1 MNERKRHIEEEVDGK
16 GSHTRIINQR
26 AAKLVKLNHNTNTGS
41 SDNFVDLTRQSLS
54 GIREEPFDDSYDG
67 YGIELDF
74 VGTDQG
80 HYSRVPFQV
89 DITTEEVE
97 VEVDVEVEA
106 EIVDNKLFRCCAD
119 CNIEKHPSSFGRKQ
133 RSLLSDAVCRAC
145 CLIKRTCFGCGRD
158 LTRYQFSNDQK
169 KKGAAARCMKC
180 IKNNSMKQAE
190 VKKINKNRN
199 RNRREKVLAELQ
211 QQQRLD
217 CAKCGDRFNLFSRN
231 QRNKG
236 AAARCMECIKSSMKQ
251 AKEKK
256 NYNNKNK
263 NSKALAE
270 QEQKPQPQP
279 QQQQQQ
285 RLDCATCGDRSN
297 LFSKQQR
304 KNMFAAAI
312 CMNCQRYPPKKQEDG
327 KEQKNNK
334 NDLNELSQSL
344 PSLSTDMGLG
354 RGMHMTRPAWMKEQ
368 QHQRPDHQHQQK
380 VIESLR
386 PGANNCDG
394 TDDGLGRGRGAHMTR
409 PAWMTV
415 QDDWQHEQLQHHP
428 AGVGPLNMSSWNLSC
443 DNNAGRGRGRGIHMT
458 KPAWMMATQN
468 NQQLG
473 NERNEN
479 YKSTPLPNGL
489 A

>member
-26 AAKLVKLNHNTNTGS
+26 AAKLVKLNHNTNTRS
-41 SDNFVDLTRQSLS
+41 SDNFVDLTRPSLS

-80 HYSRVPFQV
+80 HYNRVPFQV
-89 DITTEEVE
+89 DITTEELE

-106 EIVDNKLFRCCAD
+106 EIVDNKLFRCCAN

-145 CLIKRTCFGCGRD
+145 CLIKRTCFGCGWD
-158 LTRYQFSNDQK
+158 LTGYHFSNDQK
-169 KKGAAARCMKC
+169 KKGAAARCMK
-180 IKNNSMKQAE
+180 
-190 VKKINKNRN
+190 
-199 RNRREKVLAELQ
+199 
-211 QQQRLD
+211 
-217 CAKCGDRFNLFSRN
+217 
-231 QRNKG
+231 
-236 AAARCMECIKSSMKQ
+236 CIKSSMKQ

-270 QEQKPQPQP
+270 QEQKPQQ
-279 QQQQQQ
+279 QQHQQQQQ

-473 NERNEN
+473 NEGNEN

>member
-1 MNERKRHIEEEVDGK
+1 MNERKRHIGEEVDGK

-26 AAKLVKLNHNTNTGS
+26 AAKLVKLNHNTNTRS
-41 SDNFVDLTRQSLS
+41 SDNFVDLTRPSLS

-80 HYSRVPFQV
+80 HYNRVPFQV
-89 DITTEEVE
+89 DITTEEVD

-106 EIVDNKLFRCCAD
+106 EIVDNKLFRCCVD

-158 LTRYQFSNDQK
+158 LTRYQFSNVQ
-169 KKGAAARCMKC
+169 
-180 IKNNSMKQAE
+180 
-190 VKKINKNRN
+190 NK
-199 RNRREKVLAELQ
+199 
-211 QQQRLD
+211 
-217 CAKCGDRFNLFSRN
+217 
-231 QRNKG
+231 KG

-270 QEQKPQPQP
+270 QEQKPQQ
-279 QQQQQQ
+279 QQQHQQQQQ
-285 RLDCATCGDRSN
+285 RFDCATCGDRSN

-458 KPAWMMATQN
+458 KPAWMMAAQN
-468 NQQLG
+468 NRQLG
-473 NERNEN
+473 NEGNEN